1 MIDYIG
7 IKIRD
12 ENRLQQTIAIFEA
25 LRSVNN
31 FFYAR
36 KCRKSKYRNGRHFYT
51 KHSWFTTRG
60 NKLDLAIFIPPP
72 ISKGIRLMA
81 LDLFCLFQSPSLL
94 SFPHPHLTPLLTHYL
109 QPNAMR
115 KMTTKIGRKQFY
127 PKFILL
133 IGLRFLTN
141 RYVSS
146 R

>member
-1 MIDYIG
+1 MIDYFIG

-94 SFPHPHLTPLLTHYL
+94 SYPAPLTSHPFSPIICSL
-109 QPNAMR
+109 MR
-115 KMTTKIGRKQFY
+115 REKWLRKSEGNS
-127 PKFILL
+127 FIRSL
-133 IGLRFLTN
+133 F
-141 RYVSS
+141 VW
-146 R
+146 